1 MSNRK
6 CPVDCPCNQK
16 NLKLRDI
23 VLENCKFEKPSAMPE
38 NQAGLN
44 IVQQDM
50 RGGEFLVGEA
60 YDEKGSPKTLRVK
73 VTLGVRVAT
82 EEENPKVFVVIEA
95 SYVVVYDITGDLDS
109 EHLKLLRNT
118 MYSIMSSHSGVSMC
132 LMLLSVASCHPS
144 RFRYL
149 PEFRCELTPI
159 PHH

>member
-1 MSNRK
+1 MSNES
-6 CPVDCPCNQK
+6 DQLIAHATK

-95 SYVVVYDITGDLDS
+95 SYVVVYDITGDLDG
-109 EHLKLLRNT
+109 EHLKAFAEYNVFHNVWPFWRQ
-118 MYSIMSSHSGVSMC
+118 HVFD
-132 LMLLSVASCHPS
+132 VAQ
-144 RFRYL
+144 RGKL
-149 PEFRCELTPI
+149 PPI
-159 PHH
+159 EIPLFAGISL